1 MQPGT
6 WQAPATRGPVRATV
20 PLPGS
25 KSITNRALV
34 LAALSSSPSV
44 ITGAL
49 QARDTSL
56 AIAALRTLGVGIDD
70 SSITTLS
77 ITPGSAVPS
86 GVVNLD
92 VGNAGTVMRFLPPV
106 AALTPATV
114 SFDGDSRAYERP
126 VGPLLSALRALGV
139 SVSGSSLPFV
149 VTGSGSVPGGSVT
162 MDASGSSQF
171 ISSLLLAGASF
182 ENGVEIQHSGPPVP
196 SLPHIDMTLRMLRSA
211 GASVGSVGSSSWW
224 VSPGPISLGS
234 FTVEPDLSN
243 AAPFLAAALVTG
255 GSVTIPHW
263 PADSLQAADQILSV
277 LTAMGASV
285 SVSPAGLTLTGSGS
299 VSGIEAD
306 LHEISELTPVVAACA
321 ALASSPSRLTGVEHI
336 RRHETDRLAALAK
349 EINALG
355 GDVSEL
361 PDGLVVRP
369 RVLSAA
375 GRPFET
381 YDDHRMVMAAAVLG
395 LGVPGLPVSNVATV
409 GKTFPSFTTAWASM
423 LEQDH

>member
-1 MQPGT
+1 MHPGT
-6 WQAPATRGPVRATV
+6 WQAPAAHGPVRATV

-34 LAALSSSPSV
+34 LAALSASPSV
-44 ITGAL
+44 ITSAL
-49 QARDTSL
+49 RARDTSL
-56 AIAALRTLGVGIDD
+56 AIAALRMLGSDISDD
-70 SSITTLS
+70 SQTTLS
-77 ITPGSAVPS
+77 ITPRAAVPS
-86 GVVNLD
+86 GSIALD

-114 SFDGDSRAYERP
+114 AFDGDSRAYERP
-126 VGPLLSALRALGV
+126 VGPLLSALRSLGA
-139 SVSGSSLPFV
+139 SVSGTSLPFTV
-149 VTGSGSVPGGSVT
+149 SGTGSVPGGTVT

-171 ISSLLLAGASF
+171 VSSLLLAGSCF
-182 ENGVEIQHSGPPVP
+182 ENGVEIRHSGPPVP

-211 GASVGSVGSSSWW
+211 GASAGSAGTTWW
-224 VSPGPISLGS
+224 VSPGPVSLGS
-234 FTVEPDLSN
+234 FTIEPDLSN

-255 GSVTIPHW
+255 GSVTVPHW
-263 PADSLQAADQILSV
+263 PSDSLQAADQILSV
-277 LTAMGASV
+277 LTAMGCRFEITQS
-285 SVSPAGLTLTGSGS
+285 GLTLTGSGE

-306 LHEISELTPVVAACA
+306 LHEISELTPVVAALA

-355 GDVSEL
+355 GDVTEL

-369 RVLSAA
+369 RPLAA
-375 GRPFET
+375 GDRPFET
-381 YDDHRMVMAAAVLG
+381 YDDHRMVMAAAVMG
-395 LGVPGLPVSNVATV
+395 LVVKGLPVSNVATV

-423 LEQDH
+423 LGQDN

>member
-86 GVVNLD
+86 GAINLD

-114 SFDGDSRAYERP
+114 SFDGDSRAYQRP

-171 ISSLLLAGASF
+171 VSSLLLAGASF
-182 ENGVEIQHSGPPVP
+182 ENGVEIRHSGQPVP

-211 GASVGSVGSSSWW
+211 GASVGSEGSSSWW

-234 FTVEPDLSN
+234 FAVEPDLSN

-285 SVSPAGLTLTGSGS
+285 SVSPDGLTLTGSGTI
-299 VSGIEAD
+299 SGIEAD

>member
-86 GVVNLD
+86 GAINLD

-114 SFDGDSRAYERP
+114 SFDGDSRAYQRP

-171 ISSLLLAGASF
+171 VSSLLLAGASF
-182 ENGVEIQHSGPPVP
+182 ENGVEIRHSGQPVP

-211 GASVGSVGSSSWW
+211 GASVGSEG
-224 VSPGPISLGS
+224 
-234 FTVEPDLSN
+234 
-243 AAPFLAAALVTG
+243 
-255 GSVTIPHW
+255 
-263 PADSLQAADQILSV
+263 
-277 LTAMGASV
+277 
-285 SVSPAGLTLTGSGS
+285 
-299 VSGIEAD
+299 
-306 LHEISELTPVVAACA
+306 
-321 ALASSPSRLTGVEHI
+321 
-336 RRHETDRLAALAK
+336 
-349 EINALG
+349 
-355 GDVSEL
+355 
-361 PDGLVVRP
+361 
-369 RVLSAA
+369 
-375 GRPFET
+375 
-381 YDDHRMVMAAAVLG
+381 
-395 LGVPGLPVSNVATV
+395 
-409 GKTFPSFTTAWASM
+409 
-423 LEQDH
+423 